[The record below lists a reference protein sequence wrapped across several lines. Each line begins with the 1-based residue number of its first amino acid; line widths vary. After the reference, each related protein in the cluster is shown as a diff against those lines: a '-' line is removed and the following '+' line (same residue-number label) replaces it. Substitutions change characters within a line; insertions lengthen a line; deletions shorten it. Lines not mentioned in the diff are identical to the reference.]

1 MRRHRLIAA
10 LCSLALLLSGCWDL
24 REMNHLALV
33 MAVGIDKAEM
43 PGRIQVTI
51 QVARPS
57 AESKGSGP
65 SSQGGKPVYIATADG
80 DTIFA
85 AIRNLAQS
93 TSRRIMWAHNN
104 IVIVGESLAQ
114 EDITPVIDFFT
125 RNQEL
130 RMRTWVAIARGS
142 RARDIVT
149 TSTGME
155 DIPGISLSALLRYA
169 ELPGEAVRSELG
181 DVLHAFLAPD
191 DSPVIA
197 ALELKPRSLTPTNE
211 PEQEAR
217 GLQAV
222 LSGTAIFQH
231 TRLVGYMEHEAGRGL
246 LWIRREMKNAVLTIP
261 CPKGSKSSMA
271 VEVRRPKVHV
281 HSAISGQT
289 PTLHFQIDTLA
300 WLSEQ
305 DCPTP
310 EFSTLALKR
319 YAQDA
324 LSKEIAADV
333 KEAVRF
339 LQEELDTDGGRF
351 ARVLHTQQPVWWRM
365 NRNRWQELFPKV
377 KATVSVNVKIRKMSL
392 FTRPMVMGEIRSQ

>member
-10 LCSLALLLSGCWDL
+10 LCGLALLLSGCWDL

-33 MAVGIDKAEM
+33 MAVGIDKAET

-65 SSQGGKPVYIATADG
+65 SQGGKPVYIATADG

-85 AIRNLAQS
+85 AIRNLAQF

-197 ALELKPRSLTPTNE
+197 ALELRPRSLTPTND
-211 PEQEAR
+211 PEQAER

-222 LSGTAIFQH
+222 LSGTAIFKH
-231 TRLVGYMEHEAGRGL
+231 TRLVGYTERDVGRGL
-246 LWIRREMKNAVLTIP
+246 LWIRRQMNNAVLSIP

-271 VEVRRPKVHV
+271 VEVRRPKINVR
-281 HSAISGQT
+281 SSINGQT
-289 PTLHFQIDTLA
+289 PTLHFEIETLA

-310 EFSTLALKR
+310 QFGTLELKR

-324 LSKEIAADV
+324 LAKEIAADV
-333 KEAVRF
+333 KDAVQF
-339 LQEELDTDGGRF
+339 LQQELKTDGGKF
-351 ARVLHTQQPVWWRM
+351 ARVLHTQQPAWWRM
-365 NRNRWQELFPKV
+365 NRSRWQELFPKV
-377 KATVSVNVKIRKMSL
+377 KATVAVRVKIRKMSL
-392 FTRPMVMGEIRSQ
+392 FTRPMVMGEIRSK

>member
-1 MRRHRLIAA
+1 MRRHRLIAVLLA
-10 LCSLALLLSGCWDL
+10 LALLLTGCWDL

-33 MAVGIDKAEM
+33 MAVGIDKAEI
-43 PGRIQVTI
+43 PGRVQVTI

-65 SSQGGKPVYIATADG
+65 AKGGGKSVYIATADG

-85 AIRNLAQS
+85 AIRNLAQF

-104 IVIVGESLAQ
+104 IVIVGEGLAQ
-114 EDITPVIDFFT
+114 DDITPVIDFFT

-130 RMRTWVAIARGS
+130 RMRTWIAVARGS

-181 DVLHAFLAPD
+181 DVLHSFLARD

-197 ALELKPRSLTPTNE
+197 ALELKPRSLNATDDPTQVE
-211 PEQEAR
+211 R
-217 GLQAV
+217 GMQAV
-222 LSGTAIFQH
+222 LAGTAIFRH
-231 TRLVGYMEHEAGRGL
+231 SRLVGYAEREVGRGL
-246 LWIRREMKNAVLTIP
+246 LWIRRQMNNAVLSIP
-261 CPKGSKSSMA
+261 CPTGSKSSMA
-271 VEVRRPKVHV
+271 VEVRRPKISVKSTV
-281 HSAISGQT
+281 SGQT
-289 PTLHFQIDTLA
+289 PTLHYRVETLA

-310 EFSTLALKR
+310 KFGTVELKA
-319 YAQDA
+319 YAQEA
-324 LSKEIAADV
+324 LSKKIATDI
-333 KEAVRF
+333 KDAVRF
-339 LQEELDTDGGRF
+339 LQHDLKTDAGQF
-351 ARVLHTQQPVWWRM
+351 ARVLHSQQPVWWRTY
-365 NRNRWQELFPKV
+365 RTRWNELFPRAKT
-377 KATVSVNVKIRKMSL
+377 TVTVTVKIRKMSL
-392 FTRPMVMGEIRSQ
+392 YTRPMIVGEPR